1 MFSISLRHY
10 SVILSS
16 FYKIKISENCI
27 FVCFIEEQINL
38 NESCEDKRFFIV
50 LHKFIHYV
58 RLVLNQEK
66 LHLRNICIDI
76 KKNLPLPPKIECFI
90 SVSRLGCMCLY
101 IALVWRNHWADIDE
115 TLQKWSPIGLVVRV
129 CISAH

>member
-38 NESCEDKRFFIV
+38 NESCKDKRFFIV

-58 RLVLNQEK
+58 RLVLNPEK

-76 KKNLPLPPKIECFI
+76 KKKPTPTP
-90 SVSRLGCMCLY
+90 
-101 IALVWRNHWADIDE
+101 
-115 TLQKWSPIGLVVRV
+115 
-129 CISAH
+129 